1 MADAITGLTEAG
13 GTATIETLV
22 AGEVKDVLN
31 ANMVVGPT
39 LKDMSQF
46 VSPGMD
52 TLKYPKFSNFSVSTK
67 SENTAVDAQI
77 NAFTADTLSLN
88 RHKVIQ
94 FLIEDIAELQS
105 KVNMLQAYAA
115 QAAVDLAIEMD
126 QYLLDTLE
134 GGVSTSAP
142 DHKRAY
148 AGSNIAAADI
158 LVARQLLNE
167 AKVPMEDR
175 YLVISPAQEAALLGI
190 SSFTSAADF
199 GSREPVVN
207 GQIGRLY
214 GFNVLMSQL
223 AEDAKSM
230 AYHKSAVIWARQ
242 LAPRVQQFYDVPN
255 LAQRWSM
262 DHIYGAVATAP
273 GVRSVL
279 LGTA

>member
-1 MADAITGLTEAG
+1 MSDAITGLTEAG

-22 AGEVKDVLN
+22 AAEVKDVLS

-39 LKDMSQF
+39 LTDFSSM
-46 VSPGMD
+46 VGPGMD

-67 SENTAVDAQI
+67 SENTAVDAQV

-94 FLIEDIAELQS
+94 FLIEDIVELQS
-105 KVNMLQAYAA
+105 KVNMLQAYAK
-115 QAAVDLAIEMD
+115 QAAIDLGVELD
-126 QYLLDTLE
+126 QFLLDTLE

-142 DHKRAY
+142 DHKVAY
-148 AGSNIAAADI
+148 AGSTIAAADI
-158 LVARQLLNE
+158 LGARKLLNE

-175 YLVISPAQEAALLGI
+175 YLVISPAQEAALLAI
-190 SSFTSAADF
+190 SAFTSAADF
-199 GSREPVVN
+199 GSREPIVN

-242 LAPRVQQFYDVPN
+242 LSPRVQQFYDLPN

-262 DHIYGAVATAP
+262 DHIYGGVATAP

-279 LGTA
+279 MGTA